1 MGLIPRDAVFFDL
14 FEKQAKNFLKAAEII
29 SGIESC
35 PVDFTKASKDFQEL
49 EHDCDGLTHAIIER
63 LNKTFLTPFDREDIH
78 ALAHDLDDVVD
89 FLEEVVFKMRLY
101 HCQVFNEYMFSFLKV
116 ITGSLKEVAQALNYL
131 RNRKNMK
138 KILSICVHI
147 NTLEN
152 EGDRV
157 HREAM
162 EELILNKDTMDST
175 SLLGL
180 KEIYE
185 ALENTIDKCEDIA
198 NTLEGIILKNI

>member
-14 FEKQAKNFLKAAEII
+14 FEKQGRNFEKAAEILC
-29 SGIESC
+29 GIKC
-35 PVDFTKASKDFQEL
+35 APVDFQKVSKNFQEL
-49 EHDCDGLTHAIIER
+49 EHDCDEITHSIIER

-78 ALAHDLDDVVD
+78 ALAHELDDVVD
-89 FLEEVVFKMRLY
+89 FIEEAVFKMRLY
-101 HCQVFNEYMFSFLKV
+101 HSQVFNEHMSRFLKI
-116 ITGSLKEVAQALNYL
+116 ITDSLKDVAQALNFL
-131 RNRKNMK
+131 RNRKDMK
-138 KILSICVHI
+138 KVFSICVHI

-152 EGDRV
+152 EGDRA

-162 EELILNKDTMDST
+162 EELILNKDSMDST

-185 ALENTIDKCEDIA
+185 ALENTIDRCEDIA
-198 NTLEGIILKNI
+198 NILEGIILKNI